1 MKKQSGKAFNPVR
14 PLTDIELHTIK
25 AGWDEWGNQGE
36 TGSLG
41 GDLFENNA
49 GTAVVGA
56 GDAGT
61 SPEEDTWSWATLD
74 VPPDLNTQSAD
85 EGEDEGAAAAQAQAD
100 ADAAAAAQGQ
110 ADAGAAAAAQYQA
123 DADAAAAAQSQADA
137 AAAAAQAQADA
148 DAAADDAAQAQADAD
163 AAQAQADADAAA
175 AAAAQAQADEDAAAA
190 AQAAAD
196 DAARAAASA
205 YDAQVAADAAAQAAL
220 LAGDDDGD
228 DDDSDDDDGYGG
240 SIFNDYSL
248 LSGSTAAS
256 NQSSANGFLAGSSS
270 NSFQVPLTAS
280 DVTNLFGS
288 GSGSLISSP
297 VDLGSG
303 PGGDPATSA
312 IAPNSAGGLTSTNS
326 NGLWVPNGLNDLLH
340 GQAVLP
346 GLPTAVSG
354 GTVVVNQSVVTG
366 LQMSTSD
373 GGTVSASGV
382 RMTITYNNNSGQNYN
397 WSQVVTSD
405 TLPHP
410 TGTPPYSDGFGV
422 LGTYYPSSQLQNA
435 NPPGAAVFTDR
446 PVDTGPGSVSFTTQP
461 LNLANPSQGS
471 PFTISWGFTYT
482 NSNGQPVIRPAPIT
496 VIRPP
501 GGG

>member
-1 MKKQSGKAFNPVR
+1 MKKQSGKAFNPVQ
-14 PLTDIELHTIK
+14 PLTDIELRTIK

-74 VPPDLNTQSAD
+74 VPADLNTQSAD
-85 EGEDEGAAAAQAQAD
+85 EGEDEGAAAAQAQADADADAAAAAAQAQAD

-110 ADAGAAAAAQYQA
+110 ADAGAAAAAQSQA
-123 DADAAAAAQSQADA
+123 DADAAQSQADA

-163 AAQAQADADAAA
+163 AA
-175 AAAAQAQADEDAAAA
+175 AA
-190 AQAAAD
+190 AQAAVD
-196 DAARAAASA
+196 YAARAAASA

-220 LAGDDDGD
+220 LAGDDDGYDDD
-228 DDDSDDDDGYGG
+228 DDDSDADDGYGG

-297 VDLGSG
+297 VDLGTGTSSDDNSSG
-303 PGGDPATSA
+303 TVA
-312 IAPNSAGGLTSTNS
+312 N
-326 NGLWVPNGLNDLLH
+326 
-340 GQAVLP
+340 
-346 GLPTAVSG
+346 TAVPASTVTIVVQTAITKPWIVELG
-354 GTVVVNQSVVTG
+354 VKSTQTVVVNTNTG
-366 LQMSTSD
+366 Q
-373 GGTVSASGV
+373 
-382 RMTITYNNNSGQNYN
+382 I
-397 WSQVVTSD
+397 VTSD
-405 TLPHP
+405 AT
-410 TGTPPYSDGFGV
+410 TGTTNFLGIREVTARTLGTTGFSTAVNPIPNSGGFVLNVTGDTGSAFYPFGNIDYNYTIIYDSATKTVSLVGAQDGFPTYTIKLDGAIIYNRQQDSGV
-422 LGTYYPSSQLQNA
+422 FGSKALIGDSDVVITPGQVTA
-435 NPPGAAVFTDR
+435 PIPPTTTPPPG
-446 PVDTGPGSVSFTTQP
+446 P
-461 LNLANPSQGS
+461 
-471 PFTISWGFTYT
+471 
-482 NSNGQPVIRPAPIT
+482 
-496 VIRPP
+496 
-501 GGG
+501 